1 MNAKEG
7 TQNIS
12 EWVWTVNSDW
22 VSDKRFQFETTY
34 AIHVFAITL
43 IQLLVEQGPIFY
55 SVEYTFLLC
64 VIYELKGKPIQ
75 KINDEMFYNTP
86 SIMGLKKLLLS
97 KVEKALAIRSFSI
110 L

>member
-43 IQLLVEQGPIFY
+43 IQLLVEQGPIF
-55 SVEYTFLLC
+55 SILLNMLLLLTFLLC
-64 VIYELKGKPIQ
+64 VIYVLQSVLQYKTNSQNKW
-75 KINDEMFYNTP
+75 
-86 SIMGLKKLLLS
+86 
-97 KVEKALAIRSFSI
+97 
-110 L
+110 